1 MVVMRALD
9 RDILRLAVPAL
20 GALAAEPLFLLADT
34 AFALACNSGDDAA
47 VAARCDIRFL
57 RPTHAGDLLV
67 ADAREVAGFGRNGIY
82 DVTVTSGE
90 QVVAEFRGASRTL
103 ARP

>member
-1 MVVMRALD
+1 MPTKPSANEIPAVSNTLTTFRFGQLST
-9 RDILRLAVPAL
+9 LRVAS
-20 GALAAEPLFLLADT
+20 ET
-34 AFALACNSGDDAA
+34 ASW
-47 VAARCDIRFL
+47 
-57 RPTHAGDLLV
+57 TLLV

-90 QVVAEFRGASRTL
+90 QVVAEFRGDSRTI